1 MYRIMV
7 ADDEPKVRRG
17 LCNLVAE
24 SGLPLEI
31 CAQASTGQEALQHLI
46 SHQPDIV
53 LLDIC
58 MPLMDGLEFLMEA
71 KRLGIHRK
79 FIILTG
85 FDKFAFAQQSV
96 ALQAYAYLLK
106 PIDEAELI
114 HYIRKAIDD
123 LDSEK
128 QLEQQ
133 HNQVVTQL
141 ESNKTL
147 LRNTFLSSWIDG
159 ILTAQELEQGL
170 SFWAIDLPT
179 SPWVIVLKPDFER
192 SEVIHNQEKSLM
204 VFGASNIAEEL
215 LKPCQVSICV
225 KNDKGYSAIITRE
238 RPTAAQIEALKATA
252 LQSLQLIVNVVC
264 RNIFSADELPVA
276 IEASLK
282 EILVNTRKDPVIAQ
296 IQEYLSHHYKDQ
308 NTSLSDL
315 SKALSVSK
323 AQLARIF
330 KSAFVTTYTNY
341 LTEVRMRKAIDLMKF
356 KNNKLS
362 WIAIEVGYSNL
373 HYFSYAFKKYTGQS
387 PSAFRECKYEN

>member
-17 LCNLVAE
+17 LCNLLE
-24 SGLPLEI
+24 GSGLPLEI

-46 SHQPDIV
+46 SFQPDIV

-71 KRLGIHRK
+71 KKLGMQRK

-114 HYIRKAIDD
+114 HYIRRAIDD
-123 LDSEK
+123 LDSEQQRK
-128 QLEQQ
+128 QQ
-133 HNQVVTQL
+133 HNQVVTQF
-141 ESNKTL
+141 ESNRTL
-147 LRNTFLSSWIDG
+147 LRNLFLSSWIDG
-159 ILTAQELEQGL
+159 ILTAPELEEGL
-170 SFWAIDLPT
+170 SFWAIDLPV

-204 VFGASNIAEEL
+204 IFGASNIAEEL
-215 LKPCQVSICV
+215 LKSCQVSVCV
-225 KNDKGYSAIITRE
+225 KNDKGFLAIMTRE
-238 RPTAAQIEALKATA
+238 RPSDAQIEALTATI
-252 LQSLQLIVNVVC
+252 LQSLQLNVNVVC
-264 RNIFSADELPVA
+264 RNISNAGELPAA
-276 IEASLK
+276 IEAALK
-282 EILVNTRKDPVIAQ
+282 EILVNTQKDPAISQ
-296 IQEYLSHHYKDQ
+296 IQNYLEHHYQDQ

-315 SKALSVSK
+315 SKALSISK
-323 AQLARIF
+323 AHLARIF
-330 KSAFVTTYTNY
+330 KSAFVTTYSNY

-356 KNNKLS
+356 RNNKLS
-362 WIAIEVGYSNL
+362 WIAVEVGYSNL

-387 PSAFRECKYEN
+387 PSAFR